1 MQVQIGD
8 LRAGLEDGERVD
20 AEERV
25 RFVMRRL
32 AQRVNRADIHLSDVN
47 GPRGGIDKR
56 CQITLK
62 TDRNGV
68 LVIRTLAGDW
78 RSALDEA
85 LQRSV
90 RLLTRAWQRRSDP
103 AVLREGKR
111 RVLGRV
117 SAMSQHSN

>member
-1 MQVQIGD
+1 MQVQID
-8 LRAGLEDGERVD
+8 DSKAGLEGGARLDV
-20 AEERV
+20 EERV

-32 AQRVNRADIHLSDVN
+32 AQRVTRADIHLSDIN

-62 TDRNGV
+62 TDQNGV

-85 LQRSV
+85 LDRSV
-90 RLLTRAWQRRSDP
+90 RLLTRVWQRRRDP
-103 AVLREGKR
+103 AVLRQGKQ
-111 RVLGRV
+111 RVLNRV
-117 SAMSQHSN
+117 AAFN